1 MGTGELNSWCVLT
14 EGTARTGQYLVVGVG
29 NSVSFSQF
37 VSMAPSPMM
46 RALATPSPVTTDT
59 VRSSRSGVKAVAI
72 PAVHNAA
79 PVELIADAA
88 VYYIEQ
94 NTVLKFMS
102 SCRANSPVWPK
113 PVLGA
118 AEVCLQHVYR

>member
-1 MGTGELNSWCVLT
+1 
-14 EGTARTGQYLVVGVG
+14 
-29 NSVSFSQF
+29 
-37 VSMAPSPMM
+37 
-46 RALATPSPVTTDT
+46 
-59 VRSSRSGVKAVAI
+59 VKAVAI

-102 SCRANSPVWPK
+102 SCRAKRPVWPK
-113 PVLGA
+113 PVRTLT
-118 AEVCLQHVYR
+118 LRQLRQIN